1 MDLNDSH
8 MSSLM
13 PEMAPRN
20 PLNTNSNLLPAHS
33 YIDSQPIELNN
44 QIQNAANENNNASSL
59 LPNLDN
65 NNIQIIHENNN
76 NTTTNNPNNTN
87 VENPHASD
95 EIYKE
100 WFFDL
105 IISVNMWHIMG
116 IFFIFYLIIEFSFFY
131 FLGAVTCYDLYDLG
145 SVFWKMKKMRMYF
158 IKKEMEFFFLF

>member
-8 MSSLM
+8 MSSMM

-33 YIDSQPIELNN
+33 YLDPQQIEQTN
-44 QIQNAANENNNASSL
+44 QIQNAANENNNALSL
-59 LPNLDN
+59 IPNLDN
-65 NNIQIIHENNN
+65 HNIQINNENNN
-76 NTTTNNPNNTN
+76 NNTIANNTNNTN
-87 VENPHASD
+87 VEHPHVPD
-95 EIYKE
+95 EMYKE

-105 IISVNMWHIMG
+105 IVSVNMWHIMG

-158 IKKEMEFFFLF
+158 YKN